1 MPKPFETPYREED
14 RFSSGVYGLPNNY
27 RIDADGFEVPVDPEH
42 VQSGE
47 LPGQPDKPDAAPGN
61 SRPFRPL

>member
-14 RFSSGVYGLPNNY
+14 RFGGVYGLANNY
-27 RIDADGFEVPVDPEH
+27 RIDADGNEVPVDPEY

-61 SRPFRPL
+61 ARPYRPL